1 MASACAGQTA
11 TQFSQATQSSLVITG
26 LGHSDFFIFGTVFP
40 ESSRTADAAQ
50 ILPQAPHSMQRD
62 AEIRCGCFFSP
73 VMAETGHNLMQAPQ
87 PVHNSVIA

>member
-26 LGHSDFFIFGTVFP
+26 LGHSVFIFGTVFP
-40 ESSRTADAAQ
+40 SRQDRGRRADPAAG
-50 ILPQAPHSMQRD
+50 AAFVQRD